1 MTATVARSEVGNRKK
16 IIFMSWIIA
25 VCIIFVL
32 MLLNAIFHPFEQKKG
47 YKLLFVQGAE
57 GLENKPCEIR
67 VEDSDIWLDIESRT
81 YQIRMKNVEIL
92 KQITEEDKSVV
103 GRALVGG
110 LVFGVVGAVVGGM
123 SGIGTK
129 EHKDYC
135 LKITTESYE
144 LFFKH
149 IEGYEF
155 DLGSCYL
162 KLKNMLP
169 EATPPETDYL

>member
-1 MTATVARSEVGNRKK
+1 
-16 IIFMSWIIA
+16 MSWIIA

-47 YKLLFVQGAE
+47 YKLLFVQGVE

-67 VEDSDIWLDIESRT
+67 VEDSDVWLDIESKT

-92 KQITEEDKSVV
+92 KQITEEDKSVA
-103 GRALVGG
+103 GRAIVGG
-110 LVFGVVGAVVGGM
+110 LVFGVAGAVVGGM
-123 SGIGTK
+123 SGMGTK
-129 EHKDYC
+129 KKKDYC

-155 DLGSCYL
+155 DFGSCYQ

>member
-1 MTATVARSEVGNRKK
+1 
-16 IIFMSWIIA
+16 
-25 VCIIFVL
+25 

-47 YKLLFVQGAE
+47 YKLLFVQGVE

-67 VEDSDIWLDIESRT
+67 VEDSAVWLDIESRT

-144 LFFKH
+144 LFFKS
-149 IEGYEF
+149 IDDYVF
-155 DLGSCYL
+155 DLGSCYQ